1 MVWAARQE
9 SQFEKRQK
17 SATYRAFLTSKTL
30 ARPGSL
36 DLGRLF
42 IMPLRDQSAERLRAV
57 ML

>member
-1 MVWAARQE
+1 MAARQE

-17 SATYRAFLTSKTL
+17 SATSRDLLTSKSF

-36 DLGRLF
+36 DLGHLF
-42 IMPLRDQSAERLRAV
+42 IMPLRDQSAEWLRAV